1 MSALLRFLCPFYTL
15 HAFSTPFTRFY
26 LNSAMAN
33 RLSKIVTRTGDDGT
47 TGLASGD
54 RIAKNQT
61 RVAALGDVDELN
73 SALGVLLAETLPA
86 DARDA
91 LLGVQHDLFDL
102 GGELS
107 LPGHAL
113 ISTSHLARIE
123 DLVTRF
129 NSGLP
134 PLKEFVLPGGSRA
147 AALAHVARTICRRAE
162 RTLVELMMQENP
174 QQQTQLQ
181 VQYLN
186 RLSDLLFVLA
196 RSLNHS
202 LGQSGGNGDVLWQ
215 QGRNRG

>member
-1 MSALLRFLCPFYTL
+1 MHDL
-15 HAFSTPFTRFY
+15 HIPDI
-26 LNSAMAN
+26 MAN
-33 RLSKIVTRTGDDGT
+33 RLSKIVTRTGDDGS

-54 RIAKNQT
+54 RIGKDQT

-73 SALGVLLAETLPA
+73 SAIGVLLAEVLPA

-113 ISTSHLARIE
+113 ISTAQLARIE
-123 DLVTRF
+123 ELVTQF
-129 NSGLP
+129 NAGLP
-134 PLKEFVLPGGSRA
+134 PLKEFVLPGGTRP
-147 AALAHVARTICRRAE
+147 AALAHMARTICRRAE
-162 RTLVELMMQENP
+162 RTLVALARQEELP
-174 QQQTQLQ
+174 PLQ

-196 RSLNHS
+196 RSFNHS
-202 LGQSGGNGDVLWQ
+202 VNQSGGNGDVLWQ

>member
-1 MSALLRFLCPFYTL
+1 
-15 HAFSTPFTRFY
+15 
-26 LNSAMAN
+26 MAN
-33 RLSKIVTRTGDDGT
+33 RLSKIVTRTGDDGS

-54 RIAKNQT
+54 RVGKDQL

-73 SALGVLLAETLPA
+73 SSIGVLLAETIPTGI
-86 DARDA
+86 RDA

-113 ISTSHLARIE
+113 ISLAHLARIE
-123 DLVTRF
+123 DLVTQF
-129 NSGLP
+129 NAGLP
-134 PLKEFVLPGGSRA
+134 SLKEFVLPGGTRP
-147 AALAHVARTICRRAE
+147 AALAHMARTICRRAE
-162 RTLVELMMQENP
+162 RTLVALKNQEDTGEQSP
-174 QQQTQLQ
+174 LQ

-202 LGQSGGNGDVLWQ
+202 VNRSAGGGDVLWQ

>member
-1 MSALLRFLCPFYTL
+1 MHVLYMLD
-15 HAFSTPFTRFY
+15 
-26 LNSAMAN
+26 AMAN

-54 RIAKNQT
+54 RIAKNHA

-73 SALGVLLAETLPA
+73 SAIGVLLAEVLPA
-86 DARDA
+86 DARDT

-113 ISTSHLARIE
+113 ISATHLARIE
-123 DLVTRF
+123 DLVTQF
-129 NSGLP
+129 NAGLP
-134 PLKEFVLPGGSRA
+134 SLKEFVLPGGTRPA
-147 AALAHVARTICRRAE
+147 AFAHLARTICRRAE
-162 RTLVELMMQENP
+162 RTLVALMHEGDSADK
-174 QQQTQLQ
+174 TLQLP

-196 RSLNHS
+196 RSFNHS
-202 LGQSGGNGDVLWQ
+202 LNKSGGNGDILWQ
-215 QGRNRG
+215 QGRNSGY

>member
-1 MSALLRFLCPFYTL
+1 
-15 HAFSTPFTRFY
+15 
-26 LNSAMAN
+26 MAN
-33 RLSKIVTRTGDDGT
+33 RLSKIMTRTGDDGT

-73 SALGVLLAETLPA
+73 SAIGVLLAEPLPT
-86 DARDA
+86 DIRDA

-113 ISTSHLARIE
+113 ISTTHLARIE
-123 DLVTRF
+123 ELVMRF

-134 PLKEFVLPGGSRA
+134 PLKEFVLPGGTRP
-147 AALAHVARTICRRAE
+147 AALAHMARTICRRAE
-162 RTLVELMMQENP
+162 RTLVTLARQEELP
-174 QQQTQLQ
+174 PLQ

-196 RSLNHS
+196 RALNK
-202 LGQSGGNGDVLWQ
+202 SGGNGDVLWQ
-215 QGRNRG
+215 QGRNRS

>member
-1 MSALLRFLCPFYTL
+1 
-15 HAFSTPFTRFY
+15 
-26 LNSAMAN
+26 MAN
-33 RLSKIVTRTGDDGT
+33 RLSKIVTRTGDDGS

-54 RIAKNQT
+54 RIGKNRT
-61 RVAALGDVDELN
+61 RVEALGDVDELN
-73 SALGVLLAETLPA
+73 STIGVLLAETLPVGT
-86 DARDA
+86 REA

-113 ISTSHLARIE
+113 ISTAHLARIE
-123 DLVTRF
+123 DLITRF

-147 AALAHVARTICRRAE
+147 AALAHVARTVCRRAE
-162 RTLVELMMQENP
+162 RTLVALMQEEH
-174 QQQTQLQ
+174 QQLQTQLQ

-196 RSLNHS
+196 RSLN
-202 LGQSGGNGDVLWQ
+202 QSGGKGDVLWQ
-215 QGRNRG
+215 QGLNRG